1 MRLPRVALVILL
13 TLVLIAAS
21 VSCGKSKV
29 PSEQD
34 ITPPSITSVLASN
47 ITQTS
52 ATITWT
58 TDENATSQVEYGTT
72 TGYGKGVALVG
83 NAVKSHSVSLPGL
96 TPNTTYHFRVKS
108 KDNRNNEAMSADQ
121 TFTTAQSTQSTL
133 SVHFIDVG
141 QGDAILIDFGNTEVL
156 IDGGSSTPGVVGYL
170 SNYIEG
176 IPCTIMI
183 KVKKRLLKK

>member
-1 MRLPRVALVILL
+1 
-13 TLVLIAAS
+13 
-21 VSCGKSKV
+21 
-29 PSEQD
+29 
-34 ITPPSITSVLASN
+34 
-47 ITQTS
+47 
-52 ATITWT
+52 
-58 TDENATSQVEYGTT
+58 
-72 TGYGKGVALVG
+72 
-83 NAVKSHSVSLPGL
+83 
-96 TPNTTYHFRVKS
+96 VKS